1 MYTRSLLPRLP
12 ALPALPALPDSSRP
26 AAPPFAPSGRA
37 SVASAPDGA
46 SPPGHTSFSPLA
58 ALPFLSFFLCFFRFR
73 SGSGLPQ

>member
-12 ALPALPALPDSSRP
+12 ALPDPSRP
-26 AAPPFAPSGRA
+26 AAPPFAPSGHA
-37 SVASAPDGA
+37 AAAASASGVA
-46 SPPGHTSFSPLA
+46 SPPGRACFSPLA